1 MSSQNRILDEVVG
14 QESMQTTAGQPI
26 LRYTEES
33 KPKEESMP
41 NCLNYKTKIFVQE
54 VYNYSPAEH
63 SGLGEKK

>member
-1 MSSQNRILDEVVG
+1 MSANGLLGLLQWAAKIESSDEGAG

-41 NCLNYKTKIFVQE
+41 NCLNY
-54 VYNYSPAEH
+54 
-63 SGLGEKK
+63 